1 MSKLEE
7 HVLFGLT
14 GDKLGVVFRRVH
26 ASYDKHYAT
35 KRVHQFVRPTIRDAD
50 LNNRVTL
57 LGLRKQSRLG
67 IHLQIIRRHLEWND
81 CVTCRHFIHIAL
93 IEGIDVVERFLSFL
107 MYWNV
112 EWVLCKLNRTRRID
126 VSVVEESH
134 ESRQVALVE
143 LTFANL
149 DCIHHLGF
157 RIAHDFPDL
166 GCLEVGKSCK
176 HIILLDLGGS
186 HSNEVRLSSTHIE
199 VRLKSINSKTGNSSC
214 ISSSEDIDDK
224 LTVCVVFVPIT
235 RLKTN
240 HFTI

>member
-1 MSKLEE
+1 MGKLEE
-7 HVLFGLT
+7 HVLFGFT

-35 KRVHQFVRPTIRDAD
+35 KRVHQFVRPTIGDTD

-67 IHLQIIRRHLEWND
+67 IHLQIIRCHLEWNRS
-81 CVTCRHFIHIAL
+81 VTCRDFIHIAL
-93 IEGIDVVERFLSFL
+93 VEDIDVVERLLSFFVH
-107 MYWNV
+107 WNGV
-112 EWVLCKLNRTRRID
+112 SVFCELNRTRRID
-126 VSVVEESH
+126 VSVMEESH

-157 RIAHDFPDL
+157 RIAYDFPDL
-166 GCLEVGKSCK
+166 RCLEVCKPCK

-186 HSNEVRLSSTHIE
+186 DSN
-199 VRLKSINSKTGNSSC
+199 
-214 ISSSEDIDDK
+214 
-224 LTVCVVFVPIT
+224 
-235 RLKTN
+235 
-240 HFTI
+240 

>member
-1 MSKLEE
+1 
-7 HVLFGLT
+7 
-14 GDKLGVVFRRVH
+14 
-26 ASYDKHYAT
+26 
-35 KRVHQFVRPTIRDAD
+35 
-50 LNNRVTL
+50 
-57 LGLRKQSRLG
+57 
-67 IHLQIIRRHLEWND
+67 
-81 CVTCRHFIHIAL
+81 
-93 IEGIDVVERFLSFL
+93 

-112 EWVLCKLNRTRRID
+112 EWVLRKLNRTRRID

-134 ESRQVALVE
+134 ESGQVALIGCSITLLHGFISAFSRSTRLFDSVYRF
-143 LTFANL
+143 LLHGVTLL
-149 DCIHHLGF
+149 DRIHHLGF

-186 HSNEVRLSSTHIE
+186 DSNEVRLSSTHIE

-214 ISSSEDIDDK
+214 IGSSEDIDDK